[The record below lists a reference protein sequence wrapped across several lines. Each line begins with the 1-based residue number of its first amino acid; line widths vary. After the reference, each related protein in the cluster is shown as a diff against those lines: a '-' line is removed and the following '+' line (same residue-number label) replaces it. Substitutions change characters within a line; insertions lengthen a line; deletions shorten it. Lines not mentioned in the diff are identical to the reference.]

1 MHEVLLI
8 YRSKYGAAK
17 AYAEMAAGRL
27 GPRAY
32 DTGGSHP
39 LPDAAKIR
47 GKKAGRHAGAV
58 GAGAAGSRP
67 GRRQLGRAPLP
78 SAAALLSPIA
88 MLEKQP

>member
-58 GAGAAGSRP
+58 GAGAAGGRP

-78 SAAALLSPIA
+78 SAAALLSPIV